1 MHAALLSHNAYY
13 LWAITALHCMLCM
26 WQYFPTLHTMYVA
39 VLPHIEY
46 VAMLHIV
53 YVATDDHTTSE
64 STNQSVSLI
73 IR

>member
-1 MHAALLSHNAYY
+1 
-13 LWAITALHCMLCM
+13 MLCM

-39 VLPHIEY
+39 VLTHIEY
-46 VAMLHIV
+46 IAMLHIV

>member
-1 MHAALLSHNAYY
+1 MPHNAYY
-13 LWAITALHCMLCM
+13 IWAITSLHYMLCM

-64 STNQSVSLI
+64 SISQSVSLI

>member
-1 MHAALLSHNAYY
+1 
-13 LWAITALHCMLCM
+13 MLCM

-46 VAMLHIV
+46 VAMLHLV

-64 STNQSVSLI
+64 SINQIVTLI
-73 IR
+73 FR